1 FTSIRLH
8 ESAFMVAVPEDH
20 DLASRDSVPLAAL
33 RNEYFVTLPSVHS
46 DWGFL
51 QRVCQQAGFSP
62 MIIREVVE
70 PQTVLAMISM
80 GIGIT
85 LMADGYAQMSWPGVV
100 FRPLEERI
108 PADLYIVYDQQQ
120 ATPALE
126 KLVAALTV

>member
-1 FTSIRLH
+1 T
-8 ESAFMVAVPEDH
+8 M
-20 DLASRDSVPLAAL
+20 
-33 RNEYFVTLPSVHS
+33 PSVHT
-46 DWGFL
+46 DWAFL
-51 QRVCQQAGFSP
+51 QRVCQSAGFSP
-62 MIIREVVE
+62 MIIREVME

-85 LMADGYAQMSWPGVV
+85 LIADSYAQMNWPGVV

-126 KLVAALTV
+126 HMIDALTA